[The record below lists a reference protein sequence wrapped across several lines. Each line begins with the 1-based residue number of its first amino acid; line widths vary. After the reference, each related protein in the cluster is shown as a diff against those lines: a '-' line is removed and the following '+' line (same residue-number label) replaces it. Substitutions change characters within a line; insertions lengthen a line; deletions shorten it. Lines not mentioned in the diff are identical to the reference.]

1 MTQTDEMDRKALAK
15 DLLVFHGKLALDGLK
30 DIAVFWI
37 TLLAG
42 IIDLLF
48 AKTLRTRL
56 FYRVLQ
62 ASHLF
67 DATLDLNRSRS

>member
-1 MTQTDEMDRKALAK
+1 MTQVEDMDRKALAR

-30 DIAVFWI
+30 DLALFWL
-37 TLLAG
+37 TLAAG
-42 IIDLLF
+42 LLDLLF
-48 AKTLRTRL
+48 ARTLRTRL

-62 ASHLF
+62 FSHRF

>member
-1 MTQTDEMDRKALAK
+1 MHVGDMDRKALAK

-30 DIAVFWI
+30 DFALFWI
-37 TLLAG
+37 TLAAG
-42 IIDLLF
+42 LLDLLF
-48 AKTLRTRL
+48 ATTLRTRF

-62 ASHLF
+62 FSHRF